1 MYTHIAELQIM
12 VGGECHEENKAGPGV
27 ESDLEVGGGGSCREG
42 GQGRQGTA
50 GRLNN
55 GDTKTWGKDVPG
67 RGTASAKT
75 PKWRQQG
82 LGAQKEGQWAGV
94 NKEGQM

>member
-1 MYTHIAELQIM
+1 M
-12 VGGECHEENKAGPGV
+12 
-27 ESDLEVGGGGSCREG
+27 
-42 GQGRQGTA
+42 
-50 GRLNN
+50 NN

-67 RGTASAKT
+67 RGTVSAKT
-75 PKWRQQG
+75 PRWRDQG